1 MRMNV
6 SEAKAKL
13 SELVAA
19 AERGEEAVIARAG
32 HDVVRL
38 VPVKPGRARLG
49 ALAGLIPSDTLPDFF
64 EPMTEEELAEWGA

>member
-38 VPVKPGRARLG
+38 VPLRPSGARLG
-49 ALAGLIPSDTLPDFF
+49 ALAGLVPADTIPDFF
-64 EPMTEEELAEWGA
+64 EPMTEDELTEWGA